1 MSLRPFRNIDRK
13 KTKVINVGD
22 VKIGGDNPISVQSM
36 TNTLTTDI
44 KSTINQ
50 INEIHEEGA
59 DIVRVSCPDEDST
72 KALKEITQNVKLPV
86 IADIHFHYKR
96 AIEAAENGAKC
107 LRINPGN
114 IGDKQ
119 KIHDVLNAAKNN
131 DCSIR
136 IGVNA
141 GSLEKDILEKY
152 KEPCPEALVESAL
165 RNIKVLEDQN
175 FFNFKVSV
183 KSSDVFLSIAAYRQ
197 LSKAMDYPLHLGIT
211 EAGSFVSG
219 SVKSSIGLGTLLL
232 DGIGDTIRISLS
244 DDPVKEIKIGNE
256 ILKSLGMRNR
266 GVKIISCPSRARQ
279 AFQVI
284 DTVKILEEKLSHI
297 KTSVTLSIIGCV
309 VNGPGEAAMTDV
321 GITGGGKGNNML
333 YLSGVQSKKVLTN
346 EIIDKVVFE
355 VEKKSFR
362 ARKKIMIP
370 AKTIEELILKHSALE
385 KDLSSGDI
393 DKKLFAEKS
402 KEYSD
407 VNEIIE
413 NARKYLSYEDDKKD
427 LEKILNDNS
436 ADKELKDMA
445 ELELLDLKNEFE
457 INEKKL
463 KLFLLPKDEA
473 DKKNAII
480 EIRAG
485 TGGLEA
491 SLFASDLFK
500 MYEKVSHKKKWTL
513 ELISISRS
521 DAGGLKEVIASIKGT
536 NIYSTLKYESGVHRV
551 QRVPDTET
559 QGRVHTSAATVAVLP
574 EAEEVDLKINESD
587 LRIDVFRAGGPG
599 GQSVNTT
606 DSAVRITH
614 IPTGLS
620 VSQQDEKSQHKNKAK
635 GMKILRSRLYELERS
650 RIDQERSQDR
660 KTKIGTGDRSERIRT
675 YNFPQGRVTDHR
687 INLTLH
693 RLEEFLEGEAFDEM
707 IESLTLQAQEDSL
720 SSLN

>member
-1 MSLRPFRNIDRK
+1 
-13 KTKVINVGD
+13 
-22 VKIGGDNPISVQSM
+22 
-36 TNTLTTDI
+36 
-44 KSTINQ
+44 
-50 INEIHEEGA
+50 
-59 DIVRVSCPDEDST
+59 
-72 KALKEITQNVKLPV
+72 
-86 IADIHFHYKR
+86 
-96 AIEAAENGAKC
+96 
-107 LRINPGN
+107 
-114 IGDKQ
+114 
-119 KIHDVLNAAKNN
+119 
-131 DCSIR
+131 
-136 IGVNA
+136 
-141 GSLEKDILEKY
+141 
-152 KEPCPEALVESAL
+152 
-165 RNIKVLEDQN
+165 
-175 FFNFKVSV
+175 
-183 KSSDVFLSIAAYRQ
+183 
-197 LSKAMDYPLHLGIT
+197 
-211 EAGSFVSG
+211 
-219 SVKSSIGLGTLLL
+219 
-232 DGIGDTIRISLS
+232 
-244 DDPVKEIKIGNE
+244 
-256 ILKSLGMRNR
+256 
-266 GVKIISCPSRARQ
+266 
-279 AFQVI
+279 
-284 DTVKILEEKLSHI
+284 
-297 KTSVTLSIIGCV
+297 
-309 VNGPGEAAMTDV
+309 
-321 GITGGGKGNNML
+321 
-333 YLSGVQSKKVLTN
+333 
-346 EIIDKVVFE
+346 
-355 VEKKSFR
+355 
-362 ARKKIMIP
+362 MIP
-370 AKTIEELILKHSALE
+370 TKTIKELILKHSTLE
-385 KDLSSGDI
+385 KDLSSGDL

-407 VNEIIE
+407 VSEVIVS
-413 NARKYLSYEDDKKD
+413 AKKYLSYEKDKKE
-427 LEKILNDNS
+427 LENILDDNS
-436 ADKELKDMA
+436 TDEELKKLADT
-445 ELELLDLKNEFE
+445 ELLDLKDEYE
-457 INEKKL
+457 KNEKKL

-500 MYEKVSHKKKWTL
+500 MYEKVSHKKKWVL

-720 SSLN
+720 SNLN